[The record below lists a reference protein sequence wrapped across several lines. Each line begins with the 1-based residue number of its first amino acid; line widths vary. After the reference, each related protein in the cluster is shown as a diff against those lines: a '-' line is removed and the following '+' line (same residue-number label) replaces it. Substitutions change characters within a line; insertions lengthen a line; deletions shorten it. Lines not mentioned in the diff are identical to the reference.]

1 MQFERYDTEV
11 TVILPKNSCVYFTS
25 KFKTDEIE
33 QVCGDTQR
41 IWIWILNRSLTEEIV
56 IKNQKV
62 WVFFFKRQ
70 KVK

>member
-33 QVCGDTQR
+33 QVCGNTQR

-56 IKNQKV
+56 IKKSESLG
-62 WVFFFKRQ
+62 FFL
-70 KVK
+70 